1 MKNRFDLE
9 QEIMDCWGIVED
21 LKAIEEAVLDGD
33 DFRGMQP
40 KHSDKIA
47 NLLAIH
53 HMYQLKFERLWSTF
67 EHCVSQ
73 RLLESGNPN
82 KELYTDLISDG
93 GMDPRG
99 PYEEERRKG
108 KKKK

>member
-9 QEIMDCWGIVED
+9 QEIMDCWNVVED
-21 LKAIEEAVLDGD
+21 IDIVYSAHGDKDVELANVLLGLKTL
-33 DFRGMQP
+33 
-40 KHSDKIA
+40 
-47 NLLAIH
+47 
-53 HMYQLKFERLWSTF
+53 YQLKFQRLWNTF

-73 RLLESGNPN
+73 RMLEGGNT
-82 KELYTDLISDG
+82 YTDLISDG

-99 PYEEERRKG
+99 PYEEERRNG

>member
-9 QEIMDCWGIVED
+9 QEIMDCWGVVDNINIIYETYGDMDSELANVLLG
-21 LKAIEEAVLDGD
+21 LKTLY
-33 DFRGMQP
+33 
-40 KHSDKIA
+40 H
-47 NLLAIH
+47 
-53 HMYQLKFERLWSTF
+53 LKFDRLFSTF
-67 EHCVSQ
+67 EDCVSQ
-73 RLLESGNPN
+73 RMLEGGNP
-82 KELYTDLISDG
+82 YTDIVSDG